1 LELKVS
7 PLAPPL
13 SSAFY
18 IGCSGTAFDIPAFAH
33 SGGHDLEMEKAA
45 VSRSQLQKLCT
56 LRIAT
61 EIRLLLAP
69 NFDAMDRKSKEA
81 AAQFVGEI
89 MNDI

>member
-1 LELKVS
+1 M
-7 PLAPPL
+7 
-13 SSAFY
+13 
-18 IGCSGTAFDIPAFAH
+18 
-33 SGGHDLEMEKAA
+33 EMEKAA